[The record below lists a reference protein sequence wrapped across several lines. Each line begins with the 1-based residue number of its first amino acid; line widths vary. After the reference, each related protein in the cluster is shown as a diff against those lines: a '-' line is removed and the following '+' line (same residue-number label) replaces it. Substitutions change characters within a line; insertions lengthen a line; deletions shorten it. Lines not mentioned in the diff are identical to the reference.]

1 MKIQLK
7 EMSKMK
13 FKSTSD
19 LLKELSATEN
29 FDEFAKENKD
39 YMISEADGFVGDELL
54 ETLLR

>member
-39 YMISEADGFVGDELL
+39 YMIKIGRASCMERVS
-54 ETLLR
+54 TMV